1 MLKLRH
7 NSQIKNVLFIL
18 WAGGCALLCYSM
30 VYALRKPF
38 TAAIFDD
45 ITVFGFSF
53 KTAVTISQ
61 TIGYLISKF
70 AAIKLISELNHS
82 HRLRLISIAA
92 IMAAG
97 ALVFF
102 GLLPAPYNI
111 AAIFVNGLALGC
123 MWGVI
128 FSFLEGRRIT
138 DLLASILGISMVV
151 SSGTAKSIGLFV
163 MNRLDVSEF
172 WMPAVIGAFA
182 CPLVIAL
189 GWTLSKLPPPNEVD
203 IALRVKRVTLDG
215 SQRVALFRKYA
226 LLLILLLGGNLF
238 LTVFRDIKEDFL
250 VNIFDLTGHSDWVFA
265 KINTIVTLTILGLF
279 AMMMFVRSNRNAL
292 FILLT
297 GANVALIAMALISA
311 NYYQWNLP
319 PLVWLF
325 TMGLS
330 LYIPY
335 LAFQTIFF
343 DRFIA
348 HLRIQGNVGFFIALI
363 DAIGY
368 SGSVVVMLSKEIF
381 RPQADWLQVFN
392 QLSFFVGVFC
402 AVVFSASMI
411 IIAGAARKKTRLENN
426 IQNIF
431 STKKEK
437 LSSCG
442 SCVQIN
448 LIQ

>member
-1 MLKLRH
+1 MLKLRL
-7 NSQIKNVLFIL
+7 NSQIKNILFIL

-38 TAAIFDD
+38 TAAIFYD
-45 ITVFGFSF
+45 ITTIFGFSF

-70 AAIKLISELNHS
+70 AAIKLISELNHN
-82 HRLRLISIAA
+82 HRLRFISIAA
-92 IMAAG
+92 IIATG
-97 ALVFF
+97 ALLFF

-138 DLLASILGISMVV
+138 DMLASILGISMVI

-163 MNRLDVSEF
+163 MNRLHVSEF
-172 WMPAVIGAFA
+172 WMPALIGAFA

-203 IALRVKRVTLDG
+203 ISLRVKRVTLDG

-226 LLLILLLGGNLF
+226 LLLTLLLGGNLF
-238 LTVFRDIKEDFL
+238 LTVLRDIKEDFL

-279 AMMMFVRSNRNAL
+279 AMMMFVRSNKNAL

-297 GANVALIAMALISA
+297 GANVALITMALISA
-311 NYYQWNLP
+311 NYYQWKLP

-325 TMGLS
+325 AMGLS
-330 LYIPY
+330 LYIQY

-348 HLRIQGNVGFFIALI
+348 DLKIQGNVGFFIALI

-381 RPQADWLQVFN
+381 RPQADWLQIFN
-392 QLSFFVGVFC
+392 QLSLFVGIFC
-402 AVVFSASMI
+402 AVVFSTSMI
-411 IIAGAARKKTRLENN
+411 IIAGAARKRRGRKTTSKTFFR
-426 IQNIF
+426 Q
-431 STKKEK
+431 KRKQH
-437 LSSCG
+437 SCRDSYKG
-442 SCVQIN
+442 N
-448 LIQ
+448 RGK